1 MSDGVGRRRCSCRRC
16 FSRRRPSPPNGPRC
30 SQTAPST
37 AAGPLDAAS
46 AAATSFRNAALRFA
60 SPITSLAS
68 FSEPSL
74 TSASSFGSPPLSD
87 DHDRASLEGWVER
100 AFERRPR
107 PARNLRSQANMPRA
121 RPHPTD
127 GEEAPGG
134 RKIASPPNRS
144 CPRRNA
150 RGCTK
155 SLKARS
161 TCKRILQK
169 RRAYSGS

>member
-1 MSDGVGRRRCSCRRC
+1 MALDVEGVRADGASAGGGPLRRM
-16 FSRRRPSPPNGPRC
+16 GPGV

-87 DHDRASLEGWVER
+87 DHDRASLEGWVAKLNIHR
-100 AFERRPR
+100 MQFPI
-107 PARNLRSQANMPRA
+107 M
-121 RPHPTD
+121 
-127 GEEAPGG
+127 
-134 RKIASPPNRS
+134 
-144 CPRRNA
+144 
-150 RGCTK
+150 
-155 SLKARS
+155 
-161 TCKRILQK
+161 
-169 RRAYSGS
+169 